1 MRALLLFSLGVFAGC
16 QCGGGAAPTVR
27 ITTPSDWS
35 YLVGTGPHPVSG
47 EVSDPDE
54 LLTPDRVTWK
64 SDRDGRLG
72 QGAITTITLSPGEH
86 RLTLEAVDRDG
97 NAGSAQVSVFVRLGN
112 PTETD
117 GGTTVVDGG
126 NPTDGGLL
134 PDGGVSMSDPIVT
147 ITQPLDRA
155 LVDEGTPI
163 VFEGTAVDA
172 EEGPLSG
179 GALVWTSDRAGVIG
193 SGTRVTFGNPAL
205 GAHRIVLTATDR
217 SGRTGLASITLTVVR
232 PGANR
237 PPVVTITRPTN
248 GATLVLGMA
257 TPLQGSATDLED
269 GALQGA
275 SLVWRSNVDGALG
288 SGASVMA
295 TLTQGV
301 HALTLTATDSMG
313 ATGSASVT
321 VSVNA
326 ANNQPPTATITSPSS
341 MQTVFQG
348 ASLSFT
354 GTGQDPEDG
363 PLAGAALTWRSN
375 LDGVLGTGSP
385 LSTMAL
391 TVGDHTIT
399 LIAQDSGGNTGTAT
413 VGVRVL
419 PQNQAPMVTIT
430 APVSGSSVTA
440 GTSISFTGTAVDP
453 EDGALTAMALRWS
466 SSRDGALGTGSPFA
480 TAGLSAGLHTITL
493 TATDS
498 GGRTASA
505 SISLTVMMT
514 MANVPPIAR
523 LTGPAS
529 AQATQTLVFDA
540 SSSSDADGTITSFRF
555 DFGDGSPVV
564 MGATATASR
573 AFAAPGTYMVTL
585 TVTDDRGAMATAS
598 LTVTITAFV
607 RVPVV
612 ALPAVDDVGGACGLW
627 ASGNRLFVAWTSR
640 VHPGVHFG
648 EFANGAVQAEV
659 VDAMGFNT
667 GGVVDQHVQL
677 QVDSVGT
684 PHLVYVRDNQ
694 VFYAT
699 KSGATW
705 LRQRVDA
712 ATEPYTTNG
721 SHTPPSL
728 VLGPGGAPAVV
739 YGIRSAAFSCL
750 FTSCD
755 RIVVAIRSGGSFTR
769 TVVQPTPPIAT
780 GYDTSLTG
788 EVTFDGS
795 RLLFPV
801 QAVDVSSTAS
811 FRRYLVG
818 WTASATST
826 VILPSTGGGRA
837 SLWAT
842 GSSRAYLL
850 SGVGV
855 HDLTL
860 STQLSATTIRQSL
873 VETFSTTQHAIAA
886 DSAGLPRLVVNHGN
900 ELESVWAGPDGFWR
914 RVELGNAD
922 SGLID
927 VAVDA
932 ANETRAC
939 FVRAGKLMVY

>member
-1 MRALLLFSLGVFAGC
+1 VRALLLLSLGVFAGC
-16 QCGGGAAPTVR
+16 QCGGGTAPSVR

-35 YLVGTGPHPVSG
+35 YLEGTGPHPVSG

-64 SDRDGRLG
+64 SDRDGRVG
-72 QGAITTITLSPGEH
+72 QGAITSITLSPGEH

-97 NAGSAQVSVFVRLGN
+97 NVGSAQVSVFVRLGN
-112 PTETD
+112 TPETD
-117 GGTTVVDGG
+117 GGTTVMDGG
-126 NPTDGGLL
+126 STTDGGLL
-134 PDGGVSMSDPIVT
+134 PDGGIPTSDPAVT
-147 ITQPLDRA
+147 ITQPLNGA
-155 LVDEGTPI
+155 LIDEGTPI
-163 VFEGTAVDA
+163 VFEGTALDA
-172 EEGPLSG
+172 EDGPLSG

-217 SGRTGLASITLTVVR
+217 SGRTGLASIMLTVVR

-237 PPVVTITRPTN
+237 PPVVTITRPVN

-257 TPLQGSATDLED
+257 TALQGSATDLED

-275 SLVWRSNVDGALG
+275 SLVWRSSVDGALG

-313 ATGSASVT
+313 ATTSASVT

-348 ASLSFT
+348 TSVSFT

-363 PLAGAALTWRSN
+363 ALMGMALTWRSN

-399 LIAQDSGGNTGTAT
+399 LVAQDSGGNTGTAT
-413 VGVRVL
+413 VVVRVL
-419 PQNQAPMVTIT
+419 PQNQAPTVAIT
-430 APVSGSSVTA
+430 APTTGSTVTA
-440 GTSISFTGTAVDP
+440 GTSIAFTGTAVDP
-453 EDGALTAMALRWS
+453 EDGALAGMALRWS

-480 TAGLSAGLHTITL
+480 TAGLSPGLHTITL

-514 MANVPPIAR
+514 TANLPPIAR
-523 LTGPAS
+523 LTGPSS
-529 AQATQTLVFDA
+529 AQATQTLQFDA

-555 DFGDGSPVV
+555 DFGDGSPAV
-564 MGATATASR
+564 MGPAATASR
-573 AFAAPGTYMVTL
+573 AYAAPGTYTVTL
-585 TVTDDRGAMATAS
+585 TVTDNRGAMASATLS
-598 LTVTITAFV
+598 VTITAFV

-627 ASGNRLFVAWTSR
+627 ATGNRLFVAWTSR

-648 EFANGAVQAEV
+648 EFANGTIQAEV

-667 GGVVDQHVQL
+667 GGLVDQHVQL
-677 QVDSVGT
+677 QVEANGT
-684 PHLVYVRDNQ
+684 PHLVYVRDGQ
-694 VFYAT
+694 AFYAT

-705 LRQRVDA
+705 LRERVDS
-712 ATEPYTTNG
+712 ATEPLATTSFSN
-721 SHTPPSL
+721 HTRPSF
-728 VLGPGGAPAVV
+728 VLGTSGAPSIV
-739 YGIRSAAFSCL
+739 YGARTTACGF
-750 FTSCD
+750 SCD
-755 RIVVAIRSGGSFTR
+755 RVFLAVRTGPSTWTRSLVS
-769 TVVQPTPPIAT
+769 PPPAVSSSQSQT
-780 GYDTSLTG
+780 LTG
-788 EVTFDGS
+788 DLTFDGT
-795 RLLFPV
+795 RLLFPIV
-801 QAVDVSSTAS
+801 GTDPGTGGGRS
-811 FRRYLVG
+811 FLVG
-818 WTASATST
+818 WTPTATT
-826 VILPSTGGGRA
+826 VVTLPSTGGGRA

-842 GSSRAYLL
+842 SSTRAYLL

-860 STQLSATTIRQSL
+860 STPLSVTTIRQSL
-873 VETFSTTQHAIAA
+873 VEAFSTTQHAIAA

-914 RVELGNAD
+914 RVELGDAD

-932 ANETRAC
+932 SNETRAC